1 MGKQFLTGIMM
12 YFKAIL
18 QYGIDA
24 KIFTVINKRERSP
37 GVYGYFSYD
46 RIGAIHLWKSKTH
59 CSKNFAEIT
68 GYLYGKREK
77 HTLHH
82 KQ

>member
-1 MGKQFLTGIMM
+1 M
-12 YFKAIL
+12 YFEAIL
-18 QYGIDA
+18 QYGIGA
-24 KIFTVINKRERSP
+24 NIFTVINKTERTP

-46 RIGAIHLWKSKTH
+46 RIGIIDLWKSETP
-59 CSKNFAEIT
+59 CSKNFAEII